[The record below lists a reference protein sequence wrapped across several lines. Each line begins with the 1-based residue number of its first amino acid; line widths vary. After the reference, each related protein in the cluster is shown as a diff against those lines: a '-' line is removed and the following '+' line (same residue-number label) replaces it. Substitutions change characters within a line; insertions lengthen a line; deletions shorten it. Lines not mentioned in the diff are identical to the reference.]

1 MFSTRLSKNK
11 QPKSH
16 FYYIMIIILKKNK
29 QIQKQFIKKK
39 EQTYFSLLHFFWKLY
54 KMKIVFRGEFY
65 SKTEELFLFS
75 YYTNKIIFGI

>member
-16 FYYIMIIILKKNK
+16 FYYIMIII
-29 QIQKQFIKKK
+29 FKKK
-39 EQTYFSLLHFFWKLY
+39 QTNSKTIYKKKRTDLFFVITFFWKLY

>member
-29 QIQKQFIKKK
+29 QIQKQFIKK

>member
-16 FYYIMIIILKKNK
+16 FYYIMIIILKKQTNSK
-29 QIQKQFIKKK
+29 TIYKKR
-39 EQTYFSLLHFFWKLY
+39 TDLFFVITFFWKLY

-65 SKTEELFLFS
+65 SKTEKLFLFS